1 MRKKETDILLIRKY
15 LNGELDARAMHQLE
29 RRAQDDPFLMDAIEG
44 YEKVKNDQ
52 QLQLSELSAS
62 LQQRTTRKES
72 RIIPWR
78 MIAIAASVLVF
89 FTIGGLW
96 LYNNQ
101 QPDMHKVVQTVKP
114 QVKQSPA
121 TSLAKQSPPA
131 APAPELAVQAN
142 KIASL
147 TQPLPKKN
155 VGMAR
160 PVIKAD
166 KAVTNSSP
174 QADKLA
180 KANTGIEESMNEDS
194 DSTSLSEM
202 VVMDMTKKNKEV
214 AQSKLADTTL
224 KSKEIRIFHQPNI
237 NTALAGKVAGVRVT
251 PAEGKPMPGYFDSS
265 LKRRIEGRII
275 DKMDGMPMPG
285 VSVKVAGTNTGTL
298 TDANGLFKLSVDSN
312 KARLSIG
319 FIGYQ
324 PLNVNVNKRDSLKTI
339 AMVPNN
345 NSLSE
350 VVVVSYGTKK
360 TDDEAVV
367 ITAHPKDG
375 WSSFRKYLKEN
386 AKSPDGKTGI
396 VKLSFM
402 VDHYGSVSEITI
414 TKGLSP
420 ATNQKAI
427 DLISDGTDWV
437 GNSSGQTEQVTVR
450 IKFVK

>member
-52 QLQLSELSAS
+52 QLQLNQLSAS
-62 LQQRTTRKES
+62 LQQRITHKES

-96 LYNNQ
+96 IYNSR
-101 QPDMHKVVQTVKP
+101 QPDVPNVALAVKP
-114 QVKQSPA
+114 QVKQSPPA

-131 APAPELAVQAN
+131 PEPAVQDN

-147 TQPLPKKN
+147 TPPLPKKYA
-155 VGMAR
+155 GIAR

-180 KANTGIEESMNEDS
+180 NANTGVEEPVNEDS

-202 VVMDMTKKNKEV
+202 VVMDMTKKSKEA
-214 AQSKLADTTL
+214 AQSKRTDTL
-224 KSKEIRIFHQPNI
+224 KESRIFHQPNI
-237 NTALAGKVAGVRVT
+237 NTALAGKVAGVRVS

-275 DKMDGMPMPG
+275 DKMDGMPLPG

-324 PLNVNVNKRDSLKTI
+324 SLNVNVNKRDSLKTI
-339 AMVPNN
+339 AMVPSN
-345 NSLSE
+345 NSLNE
-350 VVVVSYGTKK
+350 VVVVGYGIKK
-360 TDDEAVV
+360 TDDEFVV
-367 ITAHPKDG
+367 TNAHPKDG

-396 VKLSFM
+396 IKLSFM
-402 VDHYGSVSEITI
+402 VDRYGSVSEITI
-414 TKGLSP
+414 IKGLSP

-427 DLISDGTDWV
+427 DLVSDGPDWA
-437 GNSSGQTEQVTVR
+437 GNSGGQTGQVTVR
-450 IKFVK
+450 IKFIK